1 MRNNLLF
8 FFFFDKII
16 NVGNRRCNM
25 IYLDYSATTP
35 VSDEVL
41 KTFIE
46 TTKKYIGNPNSLHKL
61 GVEANNLINAAT
73 KQIAGLLNV
82 KEKEIIYTSGS
93 SESNNMAIK
102 GIASKY
108 QNRGKHIIT
117 TEFEHSSIY
126 GPLTYLQKQGFK
138 IDFVK
143 TNEDG
148 IVNLHDLE
156 NLINDDTILVSVGAV
171 NSEIGIIQ
179 PIKEI
184 AKIIKKHPKCFFHVD
199 MTQAFGKIKIDLTDV
214 DLASFS
220 AHKIYGI
227 KGIGLLVKKENISL
241 EPLIHG
247 GKSTTIYRSGT
258 PAISLITSLA
268 KAMRLILENLDY
280 NYEYIKNLN
289 IKLKQELQKFNDVYI
304 NSNEYCIP
312 HILNISIIGI
322 KPETMLHAL
331 EKYEVYISTQTAC
344 STGTI
349 SKSVYAL
356 TKDKNRAQTSIR
368 ISLSHLTKE
377 DEIDKFL
384 KIFTKCY
391 KELKLCE

>member
-1 MRNNLLF
+1 
-8 FFFFDKII
+8 
-16 NVGNRRCNM
+16 M

-35 VSDEVL
+35 TNNDVL
-41 KTFIE
+41 KTFVE
-46 TTKKYIGNPNSLHKL
+46 TSKKYIGNPNSLHKL
-61 GVEANNLINAAT
+61 GVEANNLIEAAT
-73 KQIAGLLNV
+73 RQIADLLNV

-93 SESNNMAIK
+93 SESNNTAIK
-102 GIASKY
+102 GIAFKY

-126 GPLTYLQKQGFK
+126 GPLTYLQKLGFK

-143 TNEDG
+143 CDNKG
-148 IVNLHDLE
+148 IVDLE
-156 NLINDDTILVSVGAV
+156 DLEKLLTDETILVSICAV
-171 NSEIGIIQ
+171 NSEIGIVQ
-179 PIKEI
+179 PLDKI
-184 AKIIKKHPKCFFHVD
+184 AKIIKKYPKCFFHVD
-199 MTQAFGKIKIDLTDV
+199 MTQGLGKIKIDLNDI

-227 KGIGLLVKKENISL
+227 KGIGLLYKKENITL

-247 GKSTTIYRSGT
+247 GKSTTVFRSGT
-258 PAISLITSLA
+258 PATSLIASFA
-268 KAMRLILENLDY
+268 KAIRLILENIDT
-280 NYEYIKNLN
+280 NYVYITKLN
-289 IKLKQELQKFNDVYI
+289 NRLKSGLNKYPDVYV

-312 HILNISIIGI
+312 NILNVSVIGV

-331 EKYEVYISTQTAC
+331 ERYDIYISTQTAC

-356 TKDKNRAQTSIR
+356 TRDEAKAKSSIR

-377 DEIDKFL
+377 EEIDYFLEKFDM
-384 KIFTKCY
+384 CY
-391 KELKLCE
+391 KELKLCKE

>member
-1 MRNNLLF
+1 
-8 FFFFDKII
+8 
-16 NVGNRRCNM
+16 M

-258 PAISLITSLA
+258 PVISLITSLA

-377 DEIDKFL
+377 DEINKFL